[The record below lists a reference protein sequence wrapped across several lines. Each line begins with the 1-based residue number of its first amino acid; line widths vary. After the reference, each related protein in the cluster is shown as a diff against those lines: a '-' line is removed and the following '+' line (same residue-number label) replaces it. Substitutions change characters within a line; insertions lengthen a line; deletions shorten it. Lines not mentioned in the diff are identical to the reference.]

1 MDNTLQLLEI
11 KVQLKQSHELLQ
23 KIQEEINEMHKQ
35 IEQIKRSI

>member
-11 KVQLKQSHELLQ
+11 KVQLKQSYELLQ